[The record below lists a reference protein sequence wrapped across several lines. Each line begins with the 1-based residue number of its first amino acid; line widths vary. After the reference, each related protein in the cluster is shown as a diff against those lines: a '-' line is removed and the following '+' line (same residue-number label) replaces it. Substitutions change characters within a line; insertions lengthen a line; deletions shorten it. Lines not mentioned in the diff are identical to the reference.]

1 MCDQQRLRPA
11 FAYAQSDQSLC
22 KSFVYFMTVKLLTEH
37 HLEFLSITGGCTG
50 LSESTLVK
58 LPHCCKSHAAAQ
70 FIFQQGGS
78 HSCQSS
84 PEVPSPWQQNSLPT
98 SPIGYQGNNNNLNYL
113 PCSSQCDNSRNQN
126 LDSRFSVQAYAVR
139 HGLNEQDF
147 RGYDPDL
154 KDSENPHYYHI
165 NSILYN
171 AHLEKAKRYGTE
183 YVYKGT

>member
-1 MCDQQRLRPA
+1 MQFLFKAWHKQKLILLKIVTHVVATA
-11 FAYAQSDQSLC
+11 FNFLTHLSL
-22 KSFVYFMTVKLLTEH
+22 
-37 HLEFLSITGGCTG
+37 
-50 LSESTLVK
+50 
-58 LPHCCKSHAAAQ
+58 
-70 FIFQQGGS
+70 QQGGS

-147 RGYDPDL
+147 HGYDPDL

>member
-1 MCDQQRLRPA
+1 MG
-11 FAYAQSDQSLC
+11 C
-22 KSFVYFMTVKLLTEH
+22 KDLKQTKPPQVN
-37 HLEFLSITGGCTG
+37 LS
-50 LSESTLVK
+50 
-58 LPHCCKSHAAAQ
+58 
-70 FIFQQGGS
+70 FQQGGS

-84 PEVPSPWQQNSLPT
+84 PEVPAPWQQNSLPT

-171 AHLEKAKRYGTE
+171 AHLEKAKRHGTE

>member
-1 MCDQQRLRPA
+1 M
-11 FAYAQSDQSLC
+11 
-22 KSFVYFMTVKLLTEH
+22 
-37 HLEFLSITGGCTG
+37 
-50 LSESTLVK
+50 
-58 LPHCCKSHAAAQ
+58 
-70 FIFQQGGS
+70 
-78 HSCQSS
+78 
-84 PEVPSPWQQNSLPT
+84 
-98 SPIGYQGNNNNLNYL
+98 
-113 PCSSQCDNSRNQN
+113 
-126 LDSRFSVQAYAVR
+126 R